1 MNKVLKT
8 RVTKTRHSL
17 GIVIPNGC
25 LEQLRLHD
33 EVELAVESD
42 CLVIRPAR
50 RPRQGWA
57 EQFRAMAARGDD
69 KLLDESTP
77 TEWDKAEWEW

>member
-1 MNKVLKT
+1 MKTHVIKIGKSRCIRIPMAWLK
-8 RVTKTRHSL
+8 RF
-17 GIVIPNGC
+17 G
-25 LEQLRLHD
+25 LHD

-42 CLVIRPAR
+42 CLVIGPAR

-57 EQFRAMAARGDD
+57 EQLRAMAARGDD
-69 KLLDESTP
+69 KLLDDAAP